1 MDFSNCPFVINDD
14 DTEEDGNL
22 EFVVKAVDIDD
33 CSSNIRLACNKT
45 TMTVV

>member
-22 EFVVKAVDIDD
+22 EFVVKAVDMFATN
-33 CSSNIRLACNKT
+33 CSSNIRLALSLIHI
-45 TMTVV
+45 